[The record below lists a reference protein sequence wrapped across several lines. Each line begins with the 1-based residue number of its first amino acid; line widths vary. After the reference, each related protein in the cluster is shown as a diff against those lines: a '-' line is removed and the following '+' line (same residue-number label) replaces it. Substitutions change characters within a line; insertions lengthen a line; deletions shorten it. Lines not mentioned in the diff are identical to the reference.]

1 MHFPEW
7 ITDEYFGQLT
17 AESKIPVRNRR
28 TNVTRHLWVKNQD
41 RNEALDLAA
50 YAHATLWLLQKKIAP
65 GRTATLRQFM
75 PRLWRCAARRMSG
88 QALRRGFFPPDSN
101 SNRDLRP

>member
-65 GRTATLRQFM
+65 RTY
-75 PRLWRCAARRMSG
+75 
-88 QALRRGFFPPDSN
+88 
-101 SNRDLRP
+101 RDLEAVHAQVVAGRGG